1 MKKKFI
7 ALTLS
12 LVLAIGLFGCGSKAA
27 TPGNETKTEKEKI
40 TVWAWD
46 PNFNIAIM
54 NTAKELYATE
64 NPDVE
69 IEIIEMAKT
78 DVEQKL
84 HTILASGTTED
95 LPEIVLIEDYNSQKY
110 LQSYPGSFE
119 DLTGK
124 IPHDKFAEYKVEVMT
139 LDNKIYGLP
148 FDTGVAGLYYRND
161 ILAEA
166 GFKAEDLQNI
176 TWERFLE
183 IGKVVKEK
191 TGKAMISIDPADL
204 GLLRLMISTSGLW
217 YFDAEGKPSIAN
229 NPQLKEGMLLMKE
242 MIDTGVSELHSGWE
256 NYLEGFNS
264 GRITT
269 VATGVWMTPSVVQE
283 ESQKGLWNVAPI
295 PKLEESGV
303 NAANTGGS
311 SWYVLSGSDSKNAAI
326 DFLNKIYTNDDFYQ
340 TILTENG
347 AVGSY
352 LSSTKGEAYQ
362 KEQEFFDG
370 QPIYADFSAW
380 MAKIPAINVGMYT
393 YEAEAIVINAF
404 NDVLN
409 GGDIDSALKSAEDQV
424 KLQIQ

>member
-12 LVLAIGLFGCGSKAA
+12 LLTTIGLLAGCGSKESTAVD
-27 TPGNETKTEKEKI
+27 TPAGKEKI

-54 NTAKELYATE
+54 NTAKELYEAE
-64 NPDVE
+64 NENVE
-69 IEIIEMAKT
+69 IEVIEMAKT

-110 LQSYPGSFE
+110 LQSYPGTFE

-124 IPHDKFAEYKVEVMT
+124 IPHDEFAQYKVEVMT
-139 LDNKIYGLP
+139 LDNKVYGLP

-161 ILAEA
+161 ILSEA

-176 TWERFLE
+176 TWERFIE

-191 TGKAMISIDPADL
+191 TGKALISIDPADL

-217 YFDAEGKPSIAN
+217 YFDAEGNPSIAN
-229 NPQLKEGMLLMKE
+229 NPQLKEAMLLMKE

-264 GRITT
+264 GRIAT
-269 VATGVWMTPSVVQE
+269 VATGVWMTPSVAQE
-283 ESQKGLWNVAPI
+283 ETQKGLWNIAPI
-295 PKLEESGV
+295 PKLEESGI

-311 SWYVLSGSDSKNAAI
+311 SWYVLSGSEAKDSAI
-326 DFLNKIYTNDDFYQ
+326 EFLNKVYTQDDFYQ

-352 LSSTKGEAYQ
+352 LSSMTGEAYQ
-362 KEQEFFDG
+362 KEQEFFNG
-370 QPIYADFSAW
+370 QAIYADFSTW
-380 MAKIPAINVGMYT
+380 MAEIPAINVGMYT

-404 NDVLN
+404 NEVLN
-409 GGDIDSALKSAEDQV
+409 GGDIDAALKSAEEQV
-424 KLQIQ
+424 ILQIQ